1 MHRKSSENVVMES
14 YIQGASTRKVREI
27 IDPLSSEETS
37 SQTVS
42 NSNIA
47 KELGEKMRK
56 DDTMRYLV

>member
-1 MHRKSSENVVMES
+1 MES